1 MSEENILPEGEEE
14 TILPEGEEEG
24 NLLEGED
31 EPNEVELEAMSKG
44 WSREGIEGK
53 RNLSAEEFIDR
64 QPLYER
70 MHKTDRAMKRMEE
83 QNQAV
88 TQHLEMMR
96 KSLSEDKVDSLK
108 AKKREALEES
118 DHDEVMRIDEEIIK
132 ASEVEEIVVPEV
144 VDTSAYDTWLE
155 QNQWYDNNDE
165 MKAYADRLGAGILA
179 QDPAMSL
186 KDVYSEVTDE
196 VKVRFSDQFITKP
209 RVDSVEG
216 GRPRGRAKAA
226 KHTVKDLDSETR
238 SVMNNLVGMGVMTE
252 AEYLAD
258 LETTGYFN

>member
-1 MSEENILPEGEEE
+1 MSDQDEVVVNEEVDGVI
-14 TILPEGEEEG
+14 EEEG
-24 NLLEGED
+24 TEEVVEELD
-31 EPNEVELEAMSKG
+31 EPSETELEAMSKG

-70 MHKTDRAMKRMEE
+70 MHKTDRAMKRLEE

-88 TQHLEMMR
+88 TGHLEMMR
-96 KSLSEDKVDSLK
+96 KSLSEDRVDSLK
-108 AKKREALEES
+108 AKKREALEER
-118 DHDEVMRIDEEIIK
+118 DHDAVMRIDEEIIK
-132 ASEVEEIVVPEV
+132 AGEVEEIVVPEV

-155 QNQWYDNNDE
+155 QNQWYDNNND
-165 MKAYADRLGAGILA
+165 MKAYADRLGAGIVA
-179 QDPAMSL
+179 QDPNMPLA
-186 KDVYSEVTDE
+186 DVYKEVAEE
-196 VKVRFSDQFITKP
+196 VKVRFADQFVTKP
-209 RVDSVEG
+209 KVGSVEG

-252 AEYLAD
+252 AEYLSD